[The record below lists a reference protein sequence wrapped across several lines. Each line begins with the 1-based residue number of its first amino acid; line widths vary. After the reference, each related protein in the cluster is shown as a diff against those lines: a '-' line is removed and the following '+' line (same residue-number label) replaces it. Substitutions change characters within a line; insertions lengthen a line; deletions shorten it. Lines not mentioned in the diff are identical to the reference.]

1 MREFVEYVSIF
12 LHDGTD
18 MEELEN
24 HLSMN
29 GYDFG
34 IDKNR
39 NLLFVFIDEVDY
51 VETILEDRNIVYG
64 IKEY

>member
-1 MREFVEYVSIF
+1 MEFIEYACIF
-12 LHDGTD
+12 LSDCKD

-24 HLSMN
+24 HLYVN

-34 IDKNR
+34 IDKRR
-39 NLLFVFIDEVDY
+39 NLLFVFFDEVDY
-51 VETILEDRNIVYG
+51 VETILKDRDINYC